1 MRFGIVDYWVFG
13 IYLILVIGFGIWI
26 ANKERHHNSHEYFLA
41 GKKLPWWA
49 VGGSLIASNISA
61 EQMIGMAGSGFLV
74 GLAISSY
81 EWMAAITLLVVAK
94 FLIPVYLK
102 ENIQTM
108 PQFLER
114 RFDKSVRTGLAVFW
128 VGLFVFVNIAS
139 LFFLG
144 SLALKSILGISVTTA
159 IIGLVLYSATFSIF
173 GGLKAVVWTD
183 VVQVI
188 VLVVGGTFA
197 TVMVL
202 DAVSEGAGI
211 WSGLMALVEKAPEKF
226 DMIFTTDVSYSDI
239 ATGEVKSAYALLP
252 GLGVLIGGMWIANLY
267 YWGFNQ
273 YIIQRALA
281 AKDVR
286 EAQKG
291 VVFAAFIKIFTPF
304 IVVIPGI
311 AAFVLGADL
320 AKADEAYPWVINN
333 YVSGG
338 FKGLVVAAI
347 VAAIGSSISS
357 MVNSTSTIYTLDI
370 HKPYFAKNASEDQLV
385 LVGKITAGATL
396 IIGALMAPALN
407 SFDQIF
413 QYIQKYTG
421 FISPGVLAIFLFGLY
436 WKKTTTKGALSAVFL
451 AIPLSIFLDFVL
463 PNMAFLHKMGL
474 SFVILSAI
482 IIVVSL
488 IDGKSKSSAHAVDI
502 PKGIFKTSSSFNIM
516 ALTVMMLIAAI
527 YAMFW

>member
-1 MRFGIVDYWVFG
+1 MHFGTADYVVFC
-13 IYLILVIGFGIWI
+13 IYLVVVVGFGIWI
-26 ANKERHHNSHEYFLA
+26 ANREKHQSAQEYFLA
-41 GKKLPWWA
+41 GRKLPWWA

-61 EQMIGMAGSGFLV
+61 EQMIGMAGSGFLI

-94 FLIPVYLK
+94 FLIPIYLK

-108 PQFLER
+108 PQFLEQ

-144 SLALKSILGISVTTA
+144 SLALKSILGISVSTA

-183 VVQVI
+183 VIQVI
-188 VLVVGGTFA
+188 VLVLGGTFA

-202 DAVSEGAGI
+202 DAVSGGMGI
-211 WSGLMALVEKAPEKF
+211 WTGLKALLDQAPEKF
-226 DMIFTTDVSYSDI
+226 DMIFAQDVMYTDI
-239 ATGEVKSAYALLP
+239 ETGEVKSAYALLP

-281 AKDVR
+281 AKDVK

-291 VVFAAFIKIFTPF
+291 IVFAAFIKILMPF

-311 AAFVLGADL
+311 AAYVLAADL
-320 AKADEAYPWVINN
+320 GKADEAYPWVINN
-333 YVSGG
+333 YVTTG

-370 HKPYFAKNASEDQLV
+370 HRHYFAQNASETKLV
-385 LVGKITAGATL
+385 FVGKLAATITLLT
-396 IIGALMAPALN
+396 GALIAPALS

-421 FISPGVLAIFLFGLY
+421 FISPGVLAIFLLGIF
-436 WKKTTTKGALSAVFL
+436 WKKTTTRGAMSAVFL
-451 AIPLSIFLDFVL
+451 AIPLSLLLDIVL
-463 PNMAFLHKMGL
+463 PHMAFLHKMGI
-474 SFVILSAI
+474 SFLILSGL
-482 IIVVSL
+482 IVIVSL
-488 IDGKSKSSAHAVDI
+488 IDGKSTNSVKAIDL
-502 PKGIFKTSSSFNIM
+502 PKGIFKTTPQFNVM
-516 ALTVMMLIAAI
+516 ALIVMVIIAAI
-527 YAMFW
+527 YARFW